1 MDAKGGM
8 CVKQVLNWPLVRFLH
23 EIVDIYFSKRVSR
36 SAAEL
41 AYFLILTFFP
51 ILICVNAFIGLLH
64 LDIGAVLQAA
74 DDLLPRESL
83 SILADYLAYI
93 SINQSRGLL
102 VAGIMTTLFA
112 ASAAFRS
119 LMNIMDDI
127 YDRRSYQG
135 VRQIIASVVFSVLM
149 LITIYLS
156 IVVVF
161 TGEWLFQLLARLLR
175 REEWCLP
182 WTWQWL
188 FCLVMVFISLVYR
201 MSAPI
206 GKPRPPVLRGAIL
219 AAAALV
225 GASAL
230 FSWFIGMSS
239 RYSLVYGSLASVII
253 LLVWLYLC
261 GNILILGNV
270 VNCVWYT
277 HKKKRYLQRLKR
289 EENGR

>member
-175 REEWCLP
+175 LEEWCLP
-182 WTWQWL
+182 WTWQWLRFLLL

-239 RYSLVYGSLASVII
+239 R
-253 LLVWLYLC
+253 
-261 GNILILGNV
+261 
-270 VNCVWYT
+270 
-277 HKKKRYLQRLKR
+277 
-289 EENGR
+289 

>member
-175 REEWCLP
+175 LEEWCLP
-182 WTWQWL
+182 WT
-188 FCLVMVFISLVYR
+188 
-201 MSAPI
+201 
-206 GKPRPPVLRGAIL
+206 L
-219 AAAALV
+219 AVAA
-225 GASAL
+225 
-230 FSWFIGMSS
+230 SS
-239 RYSLVYGSLASVII
+239 CCSSV
-253 LLVWLYLC
+253 W
-261 GNILILGNV
+261 
-270 VNCVWYT
+270 
-277 HKKKRYLQRLKR
+277 
-289 EENGR
+289 